1 MVVAAFYW
9 RQHGDP
15 ATGRLLAQNNCG
27 VCHDLTDKKV
37 NERGPYL
44 WGIVGRPA
52 GAAVGFHYS
61 DAFIQRVQSHEL
73 HWTEQSLEQL
83 LDDPTR
89 FMPNIAM
96 TQRKSQHAL
105 AFEGMQLRDNRR
117 DLIAF
122 LKTLR

>member
-9 RQHGDP
+9 RQHGDV

-27 VCHDLTDKKV
+27 VCHDLTANKA

-52 GAAVGFHYS
+52 GSAVGFHYS
-61 DAFIQRVQSHEL
+61 DAFIQRTQASDI
-73 HWTEQSLEQL
+73 HWTEANLERL
-83 LDDPTR
+83 LDDPGH

-105 AFEGMQLRDNRR
+105 AFEGIALRDNRR

-122 LKTLR
+122 LKTLH